1 MIQITGNNESKS
13 LCFII
18 PRLLEHIYECINLE
32 FAFLCCKEMS
42 GRHPFQK

>member
-1 MIQITGNNESKS
+1 MNQNPSAS
-13 LCFII
+13 LF
-18 PRLLEHIYECINLE
+18 PVYWNHIYECINLE